1 MTETI
6 SLTSHQNAKIK
17 YLVKLR
23 DRRTREA
30 DRKILV
36 EGYREVTRAL
46 ERGMKFEEFYFSEEF
61 FLGENEPGLI
71 EKISKSGAQ
80 MYRVSESVFPK
91 ICYRDRPEGLL
102 GVLPF
107 FDTALDNLKLSGRK
121 YPLFL
126 VVESIEKPGNL
137 GTMLRTADAVGV
149 NGLII
154 CNRCTDVFNPNV
166 IRASTGTI
174 FSVPLAEATSEE
186 TLAWLQ
192 KNKVKIV
199 SADPFAKNIYYKQSF
214 IGPVAIVL
222 GAEQFGLSALWKE
235 KSDVL
240 VSIPMKGLAD
250 SLNVAQAGTILLFE
264 VLKQQELNL

>member
-1 MTETI
+1 MKEI
-6 SLTSHQNAKIK
+6 IELTSNQNARIK

-23 DRRTREA
+23 DRRAREE
-30 DRKILV
+30 DKKMIV

-46 ERGMKFEEFYFSEEF
+46 ERGMKFDEFYFSEAF
-61 FLGENEPGLI
+61 FLGQNEPGLI
-71 EKISKSGAQ
+71 KKIEQSGAQ

-91 ICYRDRPEGLL
+91 ISYRDRPEGLL

-107 FDTALDNLKLSGRK
+107 FDTSLNNLSMSGRK

-166 IRASTGTI
+166 IRASTGTL

-186 TLAWLQ
+186 ALLWLQ
-192 KNKVKIV
+192 NNKIKTVA
-199 SADPFAKNIYYKQSF
+199 ADPFAKNVYYQQNYV
-214 IGPVAIVL
+214 GPIAIIL
-222 GAEQFGLSALWKE
+222 GAEQFGLSQLWKD
-235 KSDVL
+235 KSDIL
-240 VSIPMKGLAD
+240 VSIPMNGLAD

-264 VLKQQELNL
+264 ALRQQDLKG